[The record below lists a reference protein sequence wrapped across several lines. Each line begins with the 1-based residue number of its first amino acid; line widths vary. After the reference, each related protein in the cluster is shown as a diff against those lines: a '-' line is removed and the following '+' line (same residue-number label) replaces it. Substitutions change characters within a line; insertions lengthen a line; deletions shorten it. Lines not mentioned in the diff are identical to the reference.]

1 MSNAAPTTKRPTQ
14 GDVARRAE
22 VSQATV
28 SYVLS
33 KNPSIVIPEETRQRI
48 LDAAQELGY
57 VPNGAAR
64 SLRTRR
70 TMTIACI
77 IPDITNPYYPSLERG
92 VQDVAEARGYNLIVY
107 NTDGDPEKERRALL
121 SAREGRVDG
130 LIMTPFHVDPPTLL
144 DVTNAGVR
152 VVLLGPH
159 QSIWNTH
166 GIDTIGGDNAEA
178 ARVAV
183 NHLLELGH
191 TRIAMAAGVVGTP
204 PREHRVLG
212 YRRALAEHQLPIEEQ
227 LIRAGEFTEDGGYEA
242 TREILKSSPRPTAI
256 FAANDSMA
264 IGAMRAIR
272 EVGLSVP
279 EDISLVGFDNIA
291 MAALVHPPLTT
302 IDQFPRELGTRAA
315 HLLFSRL
322 DGEESGPPEMLL
334 MAFSLVVR
342 ESTRPPRVVEERRR
356 AKTAVE

>member
-256 FAANDSMA
+256 FAANDLMA
-264 IGAMRAIR
+264 IGCMQALR
-272 EVGLSVP
+272 EAGISVP
-279 EDISLVGFDNIA
+279 DDVALVGFDNIA
-291 MAALVHPPLTT
+291 ASRLVHPALTT
-302 IDQFPRELGTRAA
+302 VDQHAFALGKRCAEM
-315 HLLFSRL
+315 LFDRL
-322 DGEESGPPEMLL
+322 TNRTSGPGLHVAMPHELI
-334 MAFSLVVR
+334 VR
-342 ESTRPPRVVEERRR
+342 ES
-356 AKTAVE
+356 A